1 VEKGVGKGTFG
12 SEYCIVLSVAWPL
25 LLHLL
30 YAVNNAPRH
39 LLRSGWFLG
48 RVTWA
53 LIAMTP
59 SMKSTSGI
67 ASATLELGLFPR
79 PLPAGDAAGSGRSG
93 GLEIL
98 VYRTPADDH
107 GCQRCQS
114 AEL

>member
-1 VEKGVGKGTFG
+1 VERGGWVG
-12 SEYCIVLSVAWPL
+12 ERLEVNIVLSVAWPL

-59 SMKSTSGI
+59 
-67 ASATLELGLFPR
+67 P
-79 PLPAGDAAGSGRSG
+79 P
-93 GLEIL
+93 
-98 VYRTPADDH
+98 
-107 GCQRCQS
+107 
-114 AEL
+114 